1 MPTGP
6 SGVLPARRSASI
18 WAAASSGLVAASILV
33 AGVAVASYHAQVRT
47 ERNVAQVSTDLS
59 DRTSYSSSDQDLL
72 KARIGFAR
80 RIGL

>member
-1 MPTGP
+1 MLIGP
-6 SGVLPARRSASI
+6 SGVTPGRRPASTWVTANVMLMASSLFFFAV
-18 WAAASSGLVAASILV
+18 AAAS
-33 AGVAVASYHAQVRT
+33 YHGHSRT

-72 KARIGFAR
+72 RARIGFAR

>member
-1 MPTGP
+1 MLVRP
-6 SGVLPARRSASI
+6 SGVIPDRRPASTWVA
-18 WAAASSGLVAASILV
+18 ANFVLMAASLLFVGVVATT
-33 AGVAVASYHAQVRT
+33 YHAHFRT

>member
-1 MPTGP
+1 MLIRPPG
-6 SGVLPARRSASI
+6 GVPARRPAST
-18 WAAASSGLVAASILV
+18 WVAANFVLMAASLVFVGVAAAS
-33 AGVAVASYHAQVRT
+33 YHVQLRT
-47 ERNVAQVSTDLS
+47 ERNVAQVSADLS